1 MNMLSILAK
10 RFRKNPAC
18 KEELL
23 RLLAHP
29 IPLPLINYVLNRTI
43 VKIIRNYPSLF
54 NRLSGHHH
62 KTFLIE
68 ITNLSFD
75 LILRP
80 NPASPHLNA
89 IRKKAGFY
97 ADATISGSF
106 LTLIGMI
113 DGRFDGDA
121 LFFTR
126 DLQISGD
133 TEAIV
138 CLRNALDDID
148 GSVASEAASYFGPIG
163 VQFLTILRKMA
174 NEHQYST

>member
-1 MNMLSILAK
+1 MNVLSTLAK
-10 RFRKNPAC
+10 RFRKNSAH
-18 KEELL
+18 KAELL
-23 RLLAHP
+23 RLLACP

-43 VKIIRNYPSLF
+43 IKIIRNYPALF

-68 ITNLSFD
+68 ITNLCFD
-75 LILRP
+75 LVLRP
-80 NPASPHLNA
+80 DPASPRLYA
-89 IRKKAGFY
+89 IGKKAGFHS
-97 ADATISGSF
+97 DATISGSF
-106 LTLIGMI
+106 LTFIGMM
-113 DGRFDGDA
+113 DGCLDGDA

-163 VQFLTILRKMA
+163 MRFLTILRKMA
-174 NEHQYST
+174 HEHQYSA

>member
-1 MNMLSILAK
+1 MPSIFEALQS
-10 RFRKNPAC
+10 
-18 KEELL
+18 L
-23 RLLAHP
+23 REAM
-29 IPLPLINYVLNRTI
+29 IWTLPCVLIGAIFVATAY
-43 VKIIRNYPSLF
+43 
-54 NRLSGHHH
+54 
-62 KTFLIE
+62 LIE

-80 NPASPHLNA
+80 DPASPHLNA

-163 VQFLTILRKMA
+163 VQFLTILRKVA

>member
-1 MNMLSILAK
+1 MNMLSIRAQ
-10 RFRKNPAC
+10 RFRKNPAH
-18 KEELL
+18 KAEFLG
-23 RLLAHP
+23 LLARP
-29 IPLPLINYVLNRTI
+29 IPLPLINYVLDRTI
-43 VKIIRNYPSLF
+43 VKITKKYPTLF

-75 LILRP
+75 LILCP
-80 NPASPHLNA
+80 NPASPHLLA
-89 IRKKAGFY
+89 IRKKTGFH

-106 LTLIGMI
+106 LALIGMV
-113 DGRFDGDA
+113 DGRLDGDA

-138 CLRNALDDID
+138 CLRNALDDVE

-163 VQFLTILRKMA
+163 MLFLTILIKMA